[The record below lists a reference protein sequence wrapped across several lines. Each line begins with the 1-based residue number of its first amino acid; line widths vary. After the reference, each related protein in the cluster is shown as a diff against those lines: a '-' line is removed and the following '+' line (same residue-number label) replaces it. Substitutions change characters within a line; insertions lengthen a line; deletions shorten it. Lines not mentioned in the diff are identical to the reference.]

1 MRRSMR
7 GSRRWCAATTVVSLA
22 LACVERPD
30 ATTPQAR
37 AIAAERT
44 SGASVRNDRDV
55 QVDAGDGVLLA
66 GTLSMPAPSTSRV
79 VVPAA
84 LLLSGSGPQDRDG
97 ARPELAG
104 YRPQRDLAQALARG
118 GIATLRLDDRGM
130 GGSTGAFAGATTLDF
145 ARDAGRAVDWLR
157 GQPGIDPERVA
168 VVGHS
173 EGALVAL
180 LVASRDPHVRA
191 LVLLGAAA
199 HSGREVARW
208 QRQALVMSDPLT
220 WPAPQRRAVLAAA
233 DRDAERAAANDAWL
247 RTWFALDPRT
257 VAQDVH
263 SPVLL
268 LHGDTD
274 RQVPRA
280 HADELA
286 VALRAASIRAAGT
299 ADVTVLRFP
308 STNHLFLDDPI
319 GDPRGYPQLPT
330 RALRGD
336 VTHALVA
343 WLHGRLTR

>member
-1 MRRSMR
+1 MT
-7 GSRRWCAATTVVSLA
+7 ALATVA
-22 LACVERPD
+22 LACVERTD
-30 ATTPQAR
+30 ADTVQTR
-37 AIAAERT
+37 APAGGRAVVASHVT
-44 SGASVRNDRDV
+44 GASVLNDRDV
-55 QVDAGDGVLLA
+55 QVDAGEGVVLA
-66 GTLSMPAPSTSRV
+66 GTLSMPAPDTSRAD
-79 VVPAA
+79 VPAA

-97 ARPELAG
+97 ARAELSG
-104 YRPQRDLAQALARG
+104 YRPQHDLAQARARA

-130 GGSTGAFAGATTLDF
+130 GGSTGTFAGATTLDF
-145 ARDAGRAVDWLR
+145 ARDAEHAVDWLR
-157 GQPGIDPERVA
+157 RQPGIDPERVA

-180 LVASRDPHVRA
+180 LVASRDARVRA

-199 HSGREVARW
+199 RSGREVARW
-208 QRQALVMSDPLT
+208 QRHALVMSDPLT

-286 VALRAASIRAAGT
+286 AALRAAASRTAGT
-299 ADVTVLRFP
+299 ADVTVRRFP